1 MANNEK
7 GKNKDFKEYSFKHST
22 EMNNS
27 DKISTNINMEAS
39 EERRNKNSNKDIP
52 NHHPLTT
59 EKENLDLEKM
69 QANFMK
75 TSANRY
81 FVDNLR

>member
-7 GKNKDFKEYSFKHST
+7 GKSKDFKEYSFKPST
-22 EMNNS
+22 EISNS

-39 EERRNKNSNKDIP
+39 DRRNKNSNKDIP
-52 NHHPLTT
+52 IHHPFTT
-59 EKENLDLEKM
+59 EKENLDLEKI

>member
-1 MANNEK
+1 MNNNEK
-7 GKNKDFKEYSFKHST
+7 GKSKDFKEYSFKPSS
-22 EMNNS
+22 EMSNS
-27 DKISTNINMEAS
+27 DKISSNINMEAS
-39 EERRNKNSNKDIP
+39 DRRNKNSNKDIP
-52 NHHPLTT
+52 IHHPLTT